1 MAELPGEGPR
11 AWMRWGSTARRVPL
25 AADWKWVMA
34 GDRIKE
40 AAQGPTKAPPASG
53 CLFVLAAPSGGGKT
67 SLVAALL
74 EREPGI
80 RLSVSYTTRAPRPGE
95 RDGVHYH
102 FVDEPGFLEL
112 KAKGEFLEHAFV
124 HGNWYAT
131 SATWLRQEV
140 QHGHDVLLE
149 IDWQGAEQ
157 VRKLMPEAVHIFI
170 LPPSLA
176 SLKERLEKRGQDAPE
191 VIVRRLEAARE
202 EMRHCGEFDYV
213 IMNQDFARAVDDL
226 SAIVRAARLTAAR
239 QQVRH
244 AALIALLLNR

>member
-1 MAELPGEGPR
+1 M
-11 AWMRWGSTARRVPL
+11 MV
-25 AADWKWVMA
+25 AD
-34 GDRIKE
+34 RNKE
-40 AAQGPTKAPPASG
+40 AAQGPTRAPPASG

-95 RDGVHYH
+95 RDGVHDH

-131 SATWLRQEV
+131 SATWLGDQVAR
-140 QHGHDVLLE
+140 GLDVLLE
-149 IDWQGAEQ
+149 IDWQGAVQ
-157 VRKLMPEAVHIFI
+157 VRRLIPAAVHIFI

-176 SLKERLEKRGQDAPE
+176 LLRERLEKRGQDSPE
-191 VIVRRLEAARE
+191 VIGHRLDAARE

-213 IMNQDFARAVDDL
+213 IMNQEFARAVDDL
-226 SAIVRAARLTAAR
+226 CAIVRAARLTAAR
-239 QQVRH
+239 QMVRH
-244 AALIALLLNR
+244 SQLLQRLLEQ

>member
-1 MAELPGEGPR
+1 M
-11 AWMRWGSTARRVPL
+11 S
-25 AADWKWVMA
+25 
-34 GDRIKE
+34 
-40 AAQGPTKAPPASG
+40 QGTVIATKAPPASG

-67 SLVAALL
+67 SLVRALL

-80 RLSVSYTTRAPRPGE
+80 RLSVSYTTRPPRPGE
-95 RDGVHYH
+95 QEGDHYH
-102 FVDEPGFLEL
+102 FVDAARFMAL
-112 KAKGEFLEHAFV
+112 KEAGEFLEYAHV
-124 HGNWYAT
+124 HGNWYGT

-149 IDWQGAEQ
+149 IDWQGAQQ
-157 VRKLMPEAVHIFI
+157 VRRLIPEAVHIFI

-176 SLKERLEKRGQDAPE
+176 SLKERLEKRGQDSPE
-191 VIVRRLEAARE
+191 VIALRLEAARE

-226 SAIVRAARLTAAR
+226 SVIVRAARLTASR

-244 AALIALLLNR
+244 ANLMAQLLHS